1 MHEHSP
7 RMSVAQGLVASTSQA
22 KSEIIIEVPR
32 YEMIAEEPKETE
44 NLDMDL
50 KIAYVN
56 PTSGTYKDVLLE
68 LKLHIDMH
76 SLFVFILFGVNCS
89 KRVGCELFLN
99 PNFLTTQTRIPENFL
114 LYRLRR

>member
-1 MHEHSP
+1 MINNNFLALNSLKILPECSWIMHEHSP
-7 RMSVAQGLVASTSQA
+7 RMSVAQGLVASTSQS

-56 PTSGTYKDVLLE
+56 PNSGTY
-68 LKLHIDMH
+68 IYTFN
-76 SLFVFILFGVNCS
+76 SC
-89 KRVGCELFLN
+89 
-99 PNFLTTQTRIPENFL
+99 
-114 LYRLRR
+114 

>member
-1 MHEHSP
+1 MLNYNFLALNSLIIPPSWIMHEHSP

-44 NLDMDL
+44 NMDMDL

-56 PTSGTYKDVLLE
+56 PTSGTYIDVLLK
-68 LKLHIDMH
+68 LKLHIALQ
-76 SLFVFILFGVNCS
+76 SLYVFIPLGMSWF
-89 KRVGCELFLN
+89 KRVSS
-99 PNFLTTQTRIPENFL
+99 
-114 LYRLRR
+114 